1 MNNAWLLAAC
11 VVGLVLA
18 ASPLAA
24 QTTPETTTGNGIAA
38 AGEHAGGVLLEQDTE
53 KQAKRSPWLLLPLL
67 ASNPKLGTS
76 FGALGAY
83 LRVFDPESQVSM
95 FGAIFEY
102 TSTDSMIGGL
112 FARTSFGADHHRI
125 EGLVGFGYIKNEY
138 EDYLG
143 TGKPFETTDDLKMVG
158 GRYLYRVG
166 GDWFIGAQTV
176 FANYQISGVTELDDK
191 ILDVLGITGVNSA
204 GIGAAVML
212 DSRDNQDMP
221 TRGWY
226 AALNNVANRDWLGAG
241 DNYDAYRLDIKWHRL
256 HGGGHVFAVRQN
268 NQFTH
273 NAPIAAEASIQ
284 LRGYKTGQYLGLNV
298 SSFEAEER
306 IRLSRRWGTT
316 VFAGVGCLYGG
327 EQSCS
332 DSDNMYPSY
341 GAGVHFVIK
350 PEERMLLNLEYT
362 HGSLNNYGIY
372 LNLGYAW

>member
-1 MNNAWLLAAC
+1 MKQPLLLTAGIL
-11 VVGLVLA
+11 GLLLA

-24 QTTPETTTGNGIAA
+24 QTASSRPAGESVAVPGEGIA
-38 AGEHAGGVLLEQDTE
+38 GVLLGQDKAQEE
-53 KQAKRSPWLLLPLL
+53 KHSPWLLLPLV
-67 ASNPKLGTS
+67 ASSPKMGTS

-83 LRVFDPESQVSM
+83 LRVFDPQSQVSM

-102 TSTDSMIGGL
+102 TSTDSMVGAL

-143 TGKPFETTDDLKMVG
+143 TGKPFQTTDDLRMVA
-158 GRYLYRVG
+158 GRYLYRVKG
-166 GDWFIGAQTV
+166 NWFIGAQTV

-191 ILDVLGITGVNSA
+191 ILDVLGITGVRSG

-221 TRGWY
+221 TKGWY

-241 DNYDAYRLDIKWHRL
+241 DNYDAYRLDIKWYLL
-256 HGGGHVFAVRQN
+256 HGSGHVLAVRQN

-273 NAPIAAEASIQ
+273 DAPAAALASIQ
-284 LRGYKTGQYLGLNV
+284 LRGYKMGQYLGINM

-306 IRLSRRWGTT
+306 IRLGKRLGAT

-341 GAGVHFVIK
+341 GAGVHFIVK
-350 PEERMLLNLEYT
+350 PEEHMLLNLEYA

-372 LNLGYAW
+372 LTLGYNW